1 MKNMSNINDALPI
14 ISTLTLIFSMLLI
27 SEIFRLKKEQRRLNK
42 KIDYLRK
49 DIDLLLSEKTGD

>member
-1 MKNMSNINDALPI
+1 MSDINDALPI
-14 ISTLTLIFSMLLI
+14 ISALTLIFSLLLI

-49 DIDLLLSEKTGD
+49 DIDLLLSKNNGD

>member
-1 MKNMSNINDALPI
+1 MSNINDALPI
-14 ISTLTLIFSMLLI
+14 ISTLTLIFSLLLI

-49 DIDLLLSEKTGD
+49 DIDLLLSKKTGD

>member
-14 ISTLTLIFSMLLI
+14 ISTLTLIFSLLLI

-49 DIDLLLSEKTGD
+49 DIDLLLNEKTDD

>member
-1 MKNMSNINDALPI
+1 MSNINDALPI

-49 DIDLLLSEKTGD
+49 DIDLLLSKKNGD

>member
-14 ISTLTLIFSMLLI
+14 ISALTLIFSLLLI

-49 DIDLLLSEKTGD
+49 DIDLLLSKNNGD

>member
-14 ISTLTLIFSMLLI
+14 ISTLTLIFSLLLI

-49 DIDLLLSEKTGD
+49 DIDLLLSKNNGD

>member
-14 ISTLTLIFSMLLI
+14 ISTLTLIFSLLLI

-49 DIDLLLSEKTGD
+49 DIDLLLSKKTGD

>member
-1 MKNMSNINDALPI
+1 MRNINDALPI
-14 ISTLTLIFSMLLI
+14 ISTLTLIFSLLLI

>member
-49 DIDLLLSEKTGD
+49 DIDLLLSKKTGD

>member
-14 ISTLTLIFSMLLI
+14 ISTLTLIFSLLLI

-49 DIDLLLSEKTGD
+49 DIDLLLSKKTDD

>member
-1 MKNMSNINDALPI
+1 MSNINDALPI

>member
-14 ISTLTLIFSMLLI
+14 ISILTLIFSMLLI

-42 KIDYLRK
+42 KIGYLRK
-49 DIDLLLSEKTGD
+49 DIDLLLSKKTGD